1 MGYRHNKVC
10 TKDLDLEK
18 ENIACKPIVFAILLK
33 ILCLYLDSIFCGQ
46 KEKKKKGFLERTVF
60 PK

>member
-46 KEKKKKGFLERTVF
+46 KKKKKRIFREDWF
-60 PK
+60 F